1 MSEKTHDTTI
11 TFRLP
16 SAAAQNLKQAAAAQN
31 LNLSQYVRSLAQP
44 QTAQTK

>member
-1 MSEKTHDTTI
+1 MSQKHHDTTI

-31 LNLSQYVRSLAQP
+31 LNLSQFVRSLAQP
-44 QTAQTK
+44 QSPQTK